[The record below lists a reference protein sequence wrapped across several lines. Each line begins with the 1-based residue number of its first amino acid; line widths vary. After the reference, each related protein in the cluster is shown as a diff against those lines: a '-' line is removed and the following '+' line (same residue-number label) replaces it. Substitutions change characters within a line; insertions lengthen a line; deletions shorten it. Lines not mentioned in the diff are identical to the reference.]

1 MKAFKTTVNISK
13 HYTFENCPAFFWR
26 KKMMTISR
34 HKLFLLVMNVR
45 NTIIFVSLFVCLQ
58 RCGPKKSAIEKFME
72 LYGEKTGIVN
82 M

>member
-1 MKAFKTTVNISK
+1 
-13 HYTFENCPAFFWR
+13 
-26 KKMMTISR
+26 MMTIRVISF
-34 HKLFLLVMNVR
+34 FLLLMNVR
-45 NTIIFVSLFVCLQ
+45 NTIIFLSLFVCLQ